1 MWLNEG
7 LAVLAVDRLLGRP
20 TVKTDTLDVVARSA
34 SGKPIRRV
42 NTVNEKNQDAVVALY
57 IRGYWIA
64 RYLEEVRPGLLERL
78 LTRRRRHAELEGQI
92 ANALGMSRE
101 AFWNSIG
108 GIVASHFGQPSTP
121 GEQLG

>member
-7 LAVLAVDRLLGRP
+7 LAVLAADRLLGRP

-34 SGKPIRRV
+34 SGEPIRRV
-42 NTVNEKNQDAVVALY
+42 NSVNEKNQDAVVALY

-64 RYLEEVRPGLLERL
+64 RYLEEVQPGLLESL
-78 LTRRRRHAELEGQI
+78 LARPRRHAELEGQI

-108 GIVASHFGQPSTP
+108 GTVASHFGQPSTP